1 MGQLTKQMGSPHE
14 GQKLSSYVAPGG
26 TQAVKA
32 SSREGAQGTH
42 QARRDS
48 AFTGVREMPRR
59 KMRRCCWKK
68 GEEESCHL
76 LPLFCF
82 GPRVGAGWLEPPH
95 KRAVAEAI

>member
-42 QARRDS
+42 PPGQGG
-48 AFTGVREMPRR
+48 T
-59 KMRRCCWKK
+59 
-68 GEEESCHL
+68 L
-76 LPLFCF
+76 LSL
-82 GPRVGAGWLEPPH
+82 G
-95 KRAVAEAI
+95 